1 MTKAKP
7 HRKVRWIIPLFLIP
21 SFVVYSIFF
30 VYPAIDAFRIAAYE
44 WSGFGENAKFVGF
57 RNFTEALRDRLLRVS
72 ITNNFIIMLVG
83 GSVLFILAMYFA
95 VILTTPNVK
104 GKRLLRTVLFFPYS
118 VNVVGV
124 AFLWLFA
131 LNPQFGAVNGALEA
145 LGLGNLTQVWFG
157 SRKMAIA
164 CIIWIIIWMVIG
176 FYTILLQSGID
187 NIPQEL
193 LDAASVD
200 GAQGFTLFWRI
211 TLPLLRDVLAVAVTY
226 WMIQALKI
234 FGIIYA
240 TTRGAPASETHSVA
254 TYMFEIAMPYQ
265 EAVYRFGY
273 GTAIAVLQFIL
284 IVAMSALFFRFTRR
298 EAVEF

>member
-1 MTKAKP
+1 MTKATP
-7 HRKVRWIIPLFLIP
+7 RRKVRWIIPLFLIP

-44 WSGFGENAKFVGF
+44 WTGFGENAKFVGF
-57 RNFTEALRDRLLRVS
+57 RNFTEAFRDRLLRVS
-72 ITNNFIIMLVG
+72 IANNFIIMLVG
-83 GSVLFILAMYFA
+83 GS
-95 VILTTPNVK
+95 
-104 GKRLLRTVLFFPYS
+104 VLFFPYS

-145 LGLGNLTQVWFG
+145 LGLGNLTQVWLG
-157 SRKMAIA
+157 TRKMAIG

-211 TLPLLRDVLAVAVTY
+211 TLPLLRDVLAVAVIY

-254 TYMFEIAMPYQ
+254 TFMFEIAMPY
-265 EAVYRFGY
+265 EGAVFRFGY